1 MDVNFVGK
9 IIDEKQEQNDKY
21 IVFSFFELRIK
32 YNLTEEQISEF
43 LKLSKNRLE
52 NTKYK
57 VYFTGEEFTYQG
69 RTKKVQDNELMI
81 AIKE

>member
-21 IVFSFFELRIK
+21 IVFSFFELRVK
-32 YNLTEEQISEF
+32 YNLTEEQIGEF
-43 LKLSKNRLE
+43 LELSKNRLE

-57 VYFTGEEFTYQG
+57 VFFTGEEFTYHGQ
-69 RTKKVQDNELMI
+69 TKKVQDNELMI

>member
-9 IIDEKQEQNDKY
+9 VIDEKQEQDDKY
-21 IVFSFFELRIK
+21 IIFSFFELRIK

-69 RTKKVQDNELMI
+69 QTRKVLDNELMI

>member
-1 MDVNFVGK
+1 MNVNFVGK

-21 IVFSFFELRIK
+21 IVFSFFELRVK

-57 VYFTGEEFTYQG
+57 VFFTGEEFTYQG
-69 RTKKVQDNELMI
+69 QKKKVKDNELMI

>member
-1 MDVNFVGK
+1 MNVKFIGD

-32 YNLTEEQISEF
+32 YNLTEDQISKF
-43 LKLSKNRLE
+43 LELAKNRLE

-57 VYFTGEEFTYQG
+57 VYFTGDEYIYQNQS
-69 RTKKVQDNELMI
+69 KKVQDNELMV